1 MAEIQCPFCDIC
13 STEPFVIH
21 AHIEE
26 DHAECPTIS
35 NIDAAS
41 AKHLSQSNL
50 PQITAPPATEDDE
63 QWTKCTRPRCG
74 EYVLL
79 SDIDEHLEMHV
90 SLDISDAAL
99 SASHARSPK
108 DGKST
113 AARQANVKESQTSRS
128 DPHKP
133 KTGRT
138 LLEYFSGVSYHGRP
152 PPQQS
157 KRVAAA
163 LPLGR
168 LGKRELGPHAF
179 EKQMPDNVRRHLL
192 NDALPHQVNR
202 LDGNGKL
209 APETVVDNETSGI
222 ISMLARLCTEDK
234 DVDATYLCHPSVKHV
249 NKLRCDGNFCG
260 YWNVQ
265 MMLSYLQT
273 AGALPGMRQTPNIL
287 QIQDTIEQAWS
298 NDILPHGRQE
308 TGGIR
313 GTRKWIGT
321 SEAAAYF
328 TQLGVSV
335 EACAFEDA
343 GHELAAVALLDHIEA
358 YFIGGLE
365 NADRRGTSHV
375 TQLAPVYFQRLGHS
389 MTIVG
394 LQRNRDGSR
403 ELLVFDPSFETSVAM
418 RTLLS
423 GKRSRAQLEN
433 LLKPYRRSDQSWARW
448 EEFEIMVPR
457 SAGVA

>member
-13 STEPFVIH
+13 STEPFVVH

-26 DHAECPTIS
+26 DHAESPTTF
-35 NIDAAS
+35 NVDAAP
-41 AKHLSQSNL
+41 AKHLSQLSR
-50 PQITAPPATEDDE
+50 PQRTAHPAAEDE
-63 QWTKCTRPRCG
+63 EPWTKCTRPRCG
-74 EYVLL
+74 EYVLI
-79 SDIDEHLEMHV
+79 SDIDEHLEMHA
-90 SLDISDAAL
+90 SLDISDTAL
-99 SASHARSPK
+99 ATNHARSPK
-108 DGKST
+108 ESKST
-113 AARQANVKESQTSRS
+113 AARQAKVKESQKSRP
-128 DPHKP
+128 DPHKR

-138 LLEYFSGVSYHGRP
+138 LLEYFSGVSYHGQL

-157 KRVAAA
+157 KPVAAA

-192 NDALPHQVNR
+192 NDALPHQINR

-222 ISMLARLCTEDK
+222 IPMLARLCTEDE
-234 DVDATYLCHPSVKHV
+234 DVDTTYLCHPSVKHV

-265 MMLSYLQT
+265 MMLSYLQ
-273 AGALPGMRQTPNIL
+273 ASGALPGMRQTPNIL

-335 EACAFEDA
+335 EACAFEDPE
-343 GHELAAVALLDHIEA
+343 HELAAVALLDHIEV
-358 YFIGGLE
+358 YFISGLE
-365 NADRRGTSHV
+365 KVDQRGTSHV
-375 TQLAPVYFQRLGHS
+375 TQLAPIYFQRLGHS

-403 ELLVFDPSFETSVAM
+403 ELLVFDPSFETSAAM

-433 LLKPYRRSDQSWARW
+433 LLKPYRRSDQSLARW
-448 EEFEIMVPR
+448 EEFETVVPR